1 MGQDKLVR
9 DHIPQIIMKDGK
21 KPVTRILGQEE
32 YLEEL
37 EGRKERK
44 PRRFCTKD
52 ILDWE

>member
-1 MGQDKLVR
+1 MGQGKLVR

-37 EGRKERK
+37 DRK
-44 PRRFCTKD
+44 
-52 ILDWE
+52 LN